1 MGRRIVI
8 GLIRLYQAGIAPL
21 LPSACRYTP
30 SCSEYAVIAVR
41 RFGAVRGSW
50 MAGRRILRCHPFGGR
65 GYDPVPPAE
74 PDDGDDG
81 ERENTETH
89 GG

>member
-21 LPSACRYTP
+21 LPAACRYTP

-41 RFGAVRGSW
+41 RFGTARGCW
-50 MAGRRILRCHPFGGR
+50 LGLRRIFRCHPFGGR
-65 GYDPVPPAE
+65 GYDPVPPVE
-74 PDDGDDG
+74 PDDGDED
-81 ERENTETH
+81 EREITETH
-89 GG
+89 GT